1 VSAGPVRG
9 RRGLTVLAVIAL
21 VTGVVLVVAALGV
34 FAASRCAGAE
44 EARSGELAMQLD
56 AVTNQARPTTVP
68 RARVRHVAR
77 PTRIE
82 IPSIGVDAAIIPLGL
97 NRDRTL
103 EVPED
108 FAQAGWWTG
117 GARPGR
123 AGPAII
129 AGHVDSHTGPAV
141 FYRLRELRPGATIIV
156 DRRDGT
162 RARFTV
168 LGSERYPKSRFP
180 TARVYGSTPGPTLR
194 LITCSGTFD
203 GSTGHYLD
211 NTVVYADAA

>member
-1 VSAGPVRG
+1 MRP
-9 RRGLTVLAVIAL
+9 RRGARRALAFLAVAAL
-21 VTGVVLVVAALGV
+21 VTGVLLVAAAIGV
-34 FAASRCAGAE
+34 FAATRCAGTD
-44 EARSGELAMQLD
+44 EAQSGRLAMQLD
-56 AVTNQARPTTVP
+56 AVTEQARGTTVP
-68 RARVRHVAR
+68 RTRAQHIAR
-77 PTRIE
+77 PVRLE
-82 IPSIGVDAAIIPLGL
+82 IPSIGVGAAMIPLGL

-117 GARPGR
+117 GARPGQ

-129 AGHVDSHTGPAV
+129 AGHVDSYTGPAV
-141 FYRLRELRPGATIIV
+141 FYRLRELRPGDSIIV

-162 RARFTV
+162 RVRFSV
-168 LGSERYPKSRFP
+168 LGSEQYSKNRFP

-203 GSTGHYLD
+203 HASGHYLD